1 MELAQALCL
10 IREVP
15 DFPKPGIRFQDIT
28 PLLGNGRALRAV
40 SEHFASFSHEGDLIA
55 GIEARGFIFAAA
67 LANQTQA
74 GLIPIRK
81 KGKLPFQTISQ
92 GYGLEYGSDELEMHI
107 DAFTPGSKVLLIDDV
122 LATGGT
128 ISAAISLIQRCGG
141 EVVCVLALLEIESLG
156 GRANLFSQFPAIP
169 VKTLKTV

>member
-1 MELAQALCL
+1 MELTDALSL

-28 PLLGNGRALRAV
+28 PLLGNGPALRAV
-40 SEHFASFSHEGDLIA
+40 TERFASLSHEGDLIA

-67 LANQTQA
+67 LANQMQA

-92 GYGLEYGSDELEMHI
+92 SYGLEYGRDELEMHI
-107 DAFTPGSKVLLIDDV
+107 DAVTKGSKVLLIDDV

-156 GRANLFSQFPAIP
+156 GRAKLFSQFPDIP
-169 VKTLKTV
+169 VETLRTV

>member
-1 MELAQALCL
+1 MELAQALSL

-28 PLLGNGRALRAV
+28 PLLGNGQALRAV
-40 SEHFASFSHEGDLIA
+40 TAHFASFSHEGDLIA

-67 LANQTQA
+67 LANQMQA

-92 GYGLEYGSDELEMHI
+92 SYGLEYGRDELEMHI
-107 DAFTPGSKVLLIDDV
+107 DALTPGSKVLLIDDV

-141 EVVCVLALLEIESLG
+141 EVVSVLALLEIESLG

-169 VKTLKTV
+169 VETLKTV